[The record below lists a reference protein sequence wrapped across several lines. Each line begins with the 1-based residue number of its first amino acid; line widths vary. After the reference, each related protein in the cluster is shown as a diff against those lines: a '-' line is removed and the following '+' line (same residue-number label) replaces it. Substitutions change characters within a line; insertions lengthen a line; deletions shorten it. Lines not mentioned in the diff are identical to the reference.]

1 MAPAGCRMHVAPPV
15 KSIAWKEVFPWL
27 IIFRT
32 LPIAASFS
40 VWALALVG
48 TVLVPLGWLALETV
62 FVPSSVR
69 QEQAILSDPEFDE
82 FVQQRRSPYRGVFS
96 AATEAP
102 NYIQVW
108 GQRLSG
114 PQLAF
119 ERLVEP
125 VRRLFEP
132 EMNLRKFLYLLL
144 GSIWSIWVWGVLGCG
159 ITRIALLRLT
169 RDESAGLDDAFEF
182 LFSGK
187 AATAFVALGIPL
199 LGLALVCI
207 PAAAL
212 GLLLT
217 TDWGAVV
224 GGLFW
229 FVALGS
235 GAVAALLLFVWLFG
249 WPLIVCSISAENQN
263 ALDAITRSF
272 AYVLQRPVHYAFY
285 AAASVLVGGLC
296 WLVVAQLATSTIQL
310 GYWGASWGANLANRE
325 RMEQLAA
332 GTLVDSQ
339 LAVPPVV
346 TLAGEVAPV
355 VPAGAEE
362 SSAVR
367 LARRLMRFWNGMVS
381 TIAVAFL
388 FAQFWC
394 LASAVYLL
402 LRQDVDETELDEI
415 FISEKT
421 RSYDLPPLQ
430 SDERGIPVVR
440 PLNSTTGGD
449 AGLGS
454 DED

>member
-1 MAPAGCRMHVAPPV
+1 MHVAPPV

-27 IIFRT
+27 MIFRT

-62 FVPSSVR
+62 FVPQSVR
-69 QEQAILSDPEFDE
+69 QQQEILSDPEFDE
-82 FVQQRRSPYRGVFS
+82 FVRQRRSPYRGVFS
-96 AATEAP
+96 ATTEAP

-119 ERLVEP
+119 EKFVEP

-132 EMNLRKFLYLLL
+132 QMSFRKFVYLLL
-144 GSIWSIWVWGVLGCG
+144 GSLWTIVVWGILGCG

-182 LFSGK
+182 LFGGRASTVV
-187 AATAFVALGIPL
+187 AALGLPL
-199 LGLALVCI
+199 LGLALVCL
-207 PAAAL
+207 PAAL
-212 GLLLT
+212 VGLLLT
-217 TDWGAVV
+217 SDWGAVV

-229 FVALGS
+229 FIALGS
-235 GAVAALLLFVWLFG
+235 AALAALLLFAWMFG
-249 WPLIVCSISAENQN
+249 WPLIVCAISCENQN

-272 AYVLQRPVHYAFY
+272 AYVLQRPVHYALY
-285 AAASVLVGGLC
+285 GAASVLVGGIC

-310 GYWGASWGANLANRE
+310 GYWGASWGANLVNRE

-339 LAVPPVV
+339 AVVPPPV
-346 TLAGEVAPV
+346 TLSGDVAPAMPTTV
-355 VPAGAEE
+355 SESGALG
-362 SSAVR
+362 
-367 LARRLMRFWNGMVS
+367 LARRLMRFWNGMIS
-381 TIAVAFL
+381 TVAVAFL
-388 FAQFWC
+388 FAQFWS

-415 FISEKT
+415 FVSERT
-421 RSYDLPPLQ
+421 RSHELPPLQ
-430 SDERGIPVVR
+430 SDARGIPVVR
-440 PLNSTTGGD
+440 PLEPPPGG
-449 AGLGS
+449 GE
-454 DED
+454 DE

>member
-1 MAPAGCRMHVAPPV
+1 MHVAPPV
-15 KSIAWKEVFPWL
+15 KSIAWKDVFPWL

-40 VWALALVG
+40 VWTLALVG

-62 FVPSSVR
+62 FVPTSVR
-69 QEQAILSDPEFDE
+69 QEQAILSDAEFDE
-82 FVQQRRSPYRGVFS
+82 FVRQRRSPYRGVFS
-96 AATEAP
+96 ATTDAP

-119 ERLVEP
+119 EKFVEP
-125 VRRLFEP
+125 VRRWFEP

-144 GSIWSIWVWGVLGCG
+144 GSLWTIWVWGILGCG

-187 AATAFVALGIPL
+187 AATAFVALSIPL
-199 LGLALVCI
+199 IGLALVCL
-207 PAAAL
+207 PAAAT
-212 GLLLT
+212 GLVMT

-235 GAVAALLLFVWLFG
+235 GAVAALLLFAWLFG

-272 AYVLQRPVHYAFY
+272 AYVIQRPVHYAFY
-285 AAASVLVGGLC
+285 AAASVLIGGIC

-310 GYWGASWGANLANRE
+310 SYWGASWGANLANRE

-332 GTLVDSQ
+332 GTLVDQQ
-339 LAVPPVV
+339 LAVPAVV
-346 TLAGEVAPV
+346 TLAGELAPAA
-355 VPAGAEE
+355 PAAAE
-362 SSAVR
+362 SSAGVS
-367 LARRLMRFWNGMVS
+367 LARRLMRFWNGMMS
-381 TIAVAFL
+381 TVAVAFL
-388 FAQFWC
+388 FAQFWS

-402 LRQDVDETELDEI
+402 LRQDVDETEMDEI

-421 RSYDLPPLQ
+421 RSYELPPLQ

-440 PLNSTTGGD
+440 PLDNSARGES
-449 AGLGS
+449 ALNS
-454 DED
+454 EEE

>member
-1 MAPAGCRMHVAPPV
+1 MHVAPPV

-69 QEQAILSDPEFDE
+69 QEQAILGDAEFDE
-82 FVQQRRSPYRGVFS
+82 FVRQRRSPYRGIFT
-96 AATEAP
+96 ATNDAP
-102 NYIQVW
+102 NYVQVW

-119 ERLVEP
+119 EKFVEP

-132 EMNLRKFLYLLL
+132 QMNLRKFLYLLL
-144 GSIWSIWVWGVLGCG
+144 GSIWTMTVWGLLGCG

-169 RDESAGLDDAFEF
+169 RDEAAGLDDALEF

-187 AATAFVALGIPL
+187 AATAFTALSLPL
-199 LGLALVCI
+199 LGLALICL

-212 GLLLT
+212 GLFLT

-235 GAVAALLLFVWLFG
+235 GVLAALLLFVWLFG

-285 AAASVLVGGLC
+285 AAASVLIGGVC
-296 WLVVAQLATSTIQL
+296 WLVVAQLATSSIQL

-325 RMEQLAA
+325 RMEQFSA
-332 GTLVDSQ
+332 GTLVDQ
-339 LAVPPVV
+339 GGAVAVPV
-346 TLAGEVAPV
+346 TLAGEVAPIA
-355 VPAGAEE
+355 PALPAE
-362 SSAVR
+362 SPALD
-367 LARRLMRFWNGMVS
+367 LARRLMQFWNGMIS
-381 TIAVAFL
+381 TVAVAFL
-388 FAQFWC
+388 FALFWS
-394 LASAVYLL
+394 LSSAVYLL
-402 LRQDVDETELDEI
+402 LRQEVDETELDEI
-415 FISEKT
+415 FVSEKT
-421 RSYDLPPLQ
+421 RSYELPPLQ

-440 PLNSTTGGD
+440 PLDSNSGG
-449 AGLGS
+449 ATLGGG
-454 DED
+454 EEE